1 MKKTMSIIFG
11 AMLMLMLAACS
22 QTADPVDKKG
32 ESKQGTSTEK
42 EKASKDKENELTLED
57 VFKKSEA
64 ANKDVKSFNAKID
77 MKQTVEAAGQKQD
90 INSDI
95 DMSFVTEPMAMHQK
109 MTMSLDGQKQE
120 IDSYLTKDGFY
131 MYEPTQKMWMK
142 LPEELSGQILQMSEG
157 QSNPSG
163 QLEQLKAFVNEFDFK
178 QDDKNYILTLKADG
192 DKFDKFL
199 KDSVQDALPSE
210 LQAEGLMN
218 GMKFNKVDYEVF
230 IDKET
235 FYLNALNMVMEM
247 STEVED
253 QKMNMQ
259 MDMKST
265 YSDYNAVKD
274 KDVEVPKEAL
284 ENAQEVDMNQAGGQ

>member
-1 MKKTMSIIFG
+1 
-11 AMLMLMLAACS
+11 
-22 QTADPVDKKG
+22 
-32 ESKQGTSTEK
+32 
-42 EKASKDKENELTLED
+42 
-57 VFKKSEA
+57 
-64 ANKDVKSFNAKID
+64 
-77 MKQTVEAAGQKQD
+77 
-90 INSDI
+90 
-95 DMSFVTEPMAMHQK
+95 
-109 MTMSLDGQKQE
+109 
-120 IDSYLTKDGFY
+120 
-131 MYEPTQKMWMK
+131 
-142 LPEELSGQILQMSEG
+142 
-157 QSNPSG
+157 
-163 QLEQLKAFVNEFDFK
+163 
-178 QDDKNYILTLKADG
+178 
-192 DKFDKFL
+192 
-199 KDSVQDALPSE
+199 
-210 LQAEGLMN
+210 MN

>member
-42 EKASKDKENELTLED
+42 ASKDKENELTLED

-64 ANKDVKSFNAKID
+64 ANKDVKSFNVKID

-142 LPEELSGQILQMSEG
+142 LPEEFSGQILQMSEG

-199 KDSVQDALPSE
+199 KDSVQDALPS
-210 LQAEGLMN
+210 
-218 GMKFNKVDYEVF
+218 
-230 IDKET
+230 
-235 FYLNALNMVMEM
+235 
-247 STEVED
+247 
-253 QKMNMQ
+253 
-259 MDMKST
+259 
-265 YSDYNAVKD
+265 
-274 KDVEVPKEAL
+274 
-284 ENAQEVDMNQAGGQ
+284 